1 MSALDGIEDDILFEE
16 EQDDF
21 LHVDNNDFSAI
32 LTT

>member
-21 LHVDNNDFSAI
+21 LYADNNDVAAI